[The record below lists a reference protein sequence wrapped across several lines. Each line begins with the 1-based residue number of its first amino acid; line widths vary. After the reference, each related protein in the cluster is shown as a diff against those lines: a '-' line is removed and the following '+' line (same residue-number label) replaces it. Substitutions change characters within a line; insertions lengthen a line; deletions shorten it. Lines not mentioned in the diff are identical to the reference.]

1 MRKVFKCFAKETGY
15 HFTQGKNYE
24 VDLNVL
30 VRAQVGPQQNP
41 QKLLPPPGK
50 KYHNIIND
58 KGIQHYIWDDD
69 LEKFFIDLEQV
80 RQDKLEE
87 LLK

>member
-1 MRKVFKCFAKETGY
+1 MQKIFKCVAKETGY

-24 VDLNVL
+24 VNLNVL

-41 QKLLPPPGK
+41 SKN
-50 KYHNIIND
+50 YHNIIND

-87 LLK
+87 LLKLLC

>member
-1 MRKVFKCFAKETGY
+1 MRKVFKCVAKETGY
-15 HFTQGKNYE
+15 HLTQGKNYE

-30 VRAQVGPQQNP
+30 PEISLSNDGRAIDGSSNN
-41 QKLLPPPGK
+41 
-50 KYHNIIND
+50 YHNIIND
-58 KGIQHYIWDDD
+58 KGVQHYIWDDD

>member
-1 MRKVFKCFAKETGY
+1 MRKVFKCIAKETGY
-15 HFTQGKNYE
+15 HLTQGKNYE

-30 VRAQVGPQQNP
+30 VRAHTSRN
-41 QKLLPPPGK
+41 
-50 KYHNIIND
+50 YHNIIND
-58 KGIQHYIWDDD
+58 KGVQHYIWDDD

>member
-1 MRKVFKCFAKETGY
+1 MRKIFKCVAKETGY
-15 HFTQGKNYE
+15 HLTQGKNYE

-30 VRAQVGPQQNP
+30 PEISIDGSSNN
-41 QKLLPPPGK
+41 
-50 KYHNIIND
+50 YHNIIND
-58 KGIQHYIWDDD
+58 KGVQHYIWDDD

>member
-1 MRKVFKCFAKETGY
+1 MRKVFKCVAKETGY
-15 HFTQGKNYE
+15 HLTQGKN
-24 VDLNVL
+24 
-30 VRAQVGPQQNP
+30 
-41 QKLLPPPGK
+41 
-50 KYHNIIND
+50 YHNIIND
-58 KGIQHYIWDDD
+58 KGVQHYIWDDD